1 MVFIPFIQSHPDS
14 MYVNMTAIQADVLV
28 SNKVN
33 IPGGKLAAERIG
45 SCTGNSQR
53 SPKVRRQRI
62 ILPNFFF
69 VKTTEPIL
77 TGNALLTV
85 FLFVCV
91 WIFPSLW
98 RLVWKILLTLFFFL
112 FLSLSY
118 RNQGITWS
126 WLVSGK
132 REHRDVRVVS
142 SRFLFEL
149 CVENYKHYST
159 RQRYLS
165 HKMFVN
171 CMFWITK
178 RKQDYWRYYFLQAF
192 VA

>member
-33 IPGGKLAAERIG
+33 IPGGKLAAERIV
-45 SCTGNSQR
+45 SCTGSPQR
-53 SPKVRRQRI
+53 SPKVRRQNI
-62 ILPNFFF
+62 IPPIFPF
-69 VKTTEPIL
+69 VNTVEPIL
-77 TGNALLTV
+77 TGAVLPTV

-98 RLVWKILLTLFFFL
+98 RLVWKILLKLLFFL

-132 REHRDVRVVS
+132 WEHRDVQVVS

-149 CVENYKHYST
+149 CVEN
-159 RQRYLS
+159 
-165 HKMFVN
+165 
-171 CMFWITK
+171 C
-178 RKQDYWRYYFLQAF
+178 
-192 VA
+192 

>member
-1 MVFIPFIQSHPDS
+1 

-45 SCTGNSQR
+45 SCTGSSQR

-69 VKTTEPIL
+69 VKTNEPIL
-77 TGNALLTV
+77 TGNALPTV
-85 FLFVCV
+85 FLFVCLCV
-91 WIFPSLW
+91 NIPLFVTTS
-98 RLVWKILLTLFFFL
+98 VKNFAYIVLLL

-171 CMFWITK
+171 CMF
-178 RKQDYWRYYFLQAF
+178 
-192 VA
+192 